1 MKNYIG
7 RKINTAIF
15 ISGTGS
21 NMRNLIK
28 FSKSNKSP
36 IKVKLVI
43 SSNKNAKGIIYA
55 SKKKID
61 NYSFKFSD
69 LKHTEKKYFENFRRK
84 KD

>member
-28 FSKSNKSP
+28 FSKANKSP

-43 SSNKNAKGIIYA
+43 SSNKNAKGIKREESA
-55 SKKKID
+55 RNARKKKQ
-61 NYSFKFSD
+61 K
-69 LKHTEKKYFENFRRK
+69 
-84 KD
+84 

>member
-28 FSKSNKSP
+28 FSKGNKSP

-43 SSNKNAKGIIYA
+43 SSNKNAKGIIYENNIYIIFIFYIIIN
-55 SKKKID
+55 SK
-61 NYSFKFSD
+61 
-69 LKHTEKKYFENFRRK
+69 R
-84 KD
+84 

>member
-28 FSKSNKSP
+28 FSNENKSP
-36 IKVKLVI
+36 INVKLVI
-43 SSNKNAKGIIYA
+43 SSNKNAKRYCLC
-55 SKKKID
+55 
-61 NYSFKFSD
+61 FQ
-69 LKHTEKKYFENFRRK
+69 K
-84 KD
+84 KDK